1 MRAAIYA
8 RVSTDKQAEKYSIPA
23 QKKLC
28 AELCQRNGW
37 RVVREFIDEGYS
49 GSLFEDRP
57 AFVTLLSFA
66 EQKKIDVI
74 VTTDSDRL
82 ARPDNL
88 VDLGRLQKVLIANDV
103 KLATLGGRVSDLSN
117 SSDWFFS
124 SLESLMAG
132 WERKKIKER
141 VKRGVKEKKLQG
153 HFWGPVV
160 PSGYI
165 KQGTGKDLRLVPN
178 PTRRELIGKKGNPFT
193 VFSADEIKT
202 VFNRYLSGESIKSI
216 ADSMDSH
223 DTTLGYIL
231 DRAMFYAGYV
241 LSMKDNG
248 EVMGKGLHEPLIS
261 EFQAKKTLQLRGEK
275 QKIHQDSRERYPSLG
290 IIRCAICNAPLHLK
304 VGMKPRKKYH
314 YYTCSNKKLA
324 SIRHTT
330 CSLPSRQVKDVE
342 PQIWTTVEKIVTSPE
357 VVFQM
362 LSNSN
367 AFKEQC
373 RERLLRVEKEL
384 ADLVQRKKR
393 AMDLYEF
400 ANTQEEIN
408 DHRGRLTKLESDIQS
423 KRKQRDEIEKDLRIQ
438 DAAPQRHREVLQTL
452 EMLQEVVTE
461 ANATERREIVRLL
474 FETILMH
481 PDGQISYKLQIPVM
495 SAVASPDLVSQKHNT
510 ESSFSMNCR
519 SSNEMSLKSSGSR
532 SKTGM

>member
-1 MRAAIYA
+1 MRAAIYC
-8 RVSTDKQAEKYSIPA
+8 RVSTDKQAEKYSISA

-28 AELCQRNGW
+28 AEICQRNGW
-37 RVVREFIDEGYS
+37 TTVKEFVDEGYS

-57 AFVTLLSFA
+57 AFFSLIGYA
-66 EQKKIDVI
+66 EQHKIDVI
-74 VTTDSDRL
+74 VTTDADRL

-88 VDLGRLQKVLIANDV
+88 VDLGRLQKVLISNQV
-103 KLATLGGRVSDLSN
+103 KLASLGGRVSDLSN

-160 PSGYI
+160 PSGYL
-165 KQGTGKDLRLVPN
+165 KTGTGKDVRLVPN
-178 PTRRELIGKKGNPFT
+178 PTRRELIGKKGCPFT

-202 VFNRYLSGESIKSI
+202 IFNRYLSGESIKSI

-241 LSMKDNG
+241 LSMKDDG

-261 EFQAKKTLQLRGEK
+261 EFQAKKTLQLRGER
-275 QKIHQDSRERYPSLG
+275 QRIHQDSRERYPSLG
-290 IIRCAICNAPLHLK
+290 IIRCAVCNAPLHLK

-342 PQIWTTVEKIVTSPE
+342 PMIWQTVERIVTTPE
-357 VVFQM
+357 MVFQM

-367 AFKEQC
+367 TFKEQC

-384 ADLVQRKKR
+384 ADIVQRKKR

-400 ANTQEEIN
+400 ANTSEEMN
-408 DHRGRLTKLESDIQS
+408 EHRGRLTKLETDIQS
-423 KRKQRDEIEKDLRIQ
+423 KRRQRNGIEQDLKVQ
-438 DAAPQRHREVLQTL
+438 DAAPQRHKEILQTL

-461 ANATERREIVRLL
+461 ANPAERREIVRLL

-481 PDGQISYKLQIPVM
+481 ADGQISYKLQIPVM
-495 SAVASPDLVSQKHNT
+495 TSVESPDLVSQKHNT
-510 ESSFSMNCR
+510 ECCSSMNCR
-519 SSNEMSLKSSGSR
+519 SSRGTCLRCSDSR
-532 SKTGM
+532 